1 MTQKPLKLVI
11 AGPVGAGKTTFIQ
24 ALSETE
30 VVDTDE
36 FASED
41 IGKARTTVALDFGT
55 LELDGVPIHLFGT
68 PGQDRFDFMWEILC
82 EGALGL
88 ILLVAGD
95 RPTDFPHAR
104 RILEFITTRINVPFM
119 VGVTRQDLPRVW
131 DPEDVADY
139 FELPGDQVIGLN
151 ATSSTSSVLSL
162 IRLLETIQLYDP
174 LFAETIIHGL
184 DARFEPGRS

>member
-119 VGVTRQDLPRVW
+119 VGVTRQDLARVW

-139 FELPGDQVIGLN
+139 FELPGGQVIGLN

-174 LFAETIIHGL
+174 LFAETLTHGPN
-184 DARFEPGRS
+184 ARFEPGRS

>member
-174 LFAETIIHGL
+174 LFAETLIHGAS
-184 DARFEPGRS
+184 ARFEPGRS